1 MQADQVDVRI
11 KAVKFVGRLLAL
23 PGHHLAHEYRH
34 LFIEFTKRFS
44 DKSAEVR
51 LGAISCAKA
60 FCMTNPLGTESLEV
74 LSKPYTIYSFLGCG
88 VLVLIPSISGSSFLY
103 GLIL

>member
-11 KAVKFVGRLLAL
+11 KAVKFIGRLFAL
-23 PGHHLAHEYRH
+23 PGHRLVHEYRQ
-34 LFIEFTKRFS
+34 LFTEFMKRFS

-60 FCMTNPLGTESLEV
+60 FYVTYPLGTESVEV
-74 LSKPYTIYSFLGCG
+74 LSKSNTVYIFIGWS
-88 VLVLIPSISGSSFLY
+88 VLISY
-103 GLIL
+103 

>member
-1 MQADQVDVRI
+1 MQVDQVDVRI
-11 KAVKFVGRLLAL
+11 KAVKFIGRLLAL
-23 PGHHLAHEYRH
+23 PGRHLAHEYRQ

-60 FCMTNPLGTESLEV
+60 FYMTYPLGTEALEV
-74 LSKPYTIYSFLGCG
+74 LSKLYTVYIFFGCG
-88 VLVLIPSISGSSFLY
+88 VLVLN
-103 GLIL
+103 

>member
-11 KAVKFVGRLLAL
+11 KAVKFIGRLLAL
-23 PGHHLAHEYRH
+23 PGRHLALEYRQ

-60 FCMTNPLGTESLEV
+60 FYMTYPLGTEALEV
-74 LSKPYTIYSFLGCG
+74 LSKLYTVYIFFGCG
-88 VLVLIPSISGSSFLY
+88 VLVLN
-103 GLIL
+103 